1 MSDRLTT
8 AATFN
13 DLAQAQNARAAL
25 NAAGIASELRD
36 ENTGSLHWGLM
47 PALGGLRLQVKSAEL
62 ARALEALNEAGWGEE
77 SPPDSDESLSTD
89 AEEADYRESARRR
102 KRLVGLISFLI
113 LFLPLLAVIVL
124 SLMD

>member
-62 ARALEALNEAGWGEE
+62 AAGER
-77 SPPDSDESLSTD
+77 S
-89 AEEADYRESARRR
+89 RRR
-102 KRLVGLISFLI
+102 IPTRAFRRTLKRRTIANQQGAASDWL
-113 LFLPLLAVIVL
+113 
-124 SLMD
+124 D